1 MGWLGNDQPDDVFLL
16 KMLGMSLSPG
26 DELGEQLLDGQL
38 DPGDVPPGFTQ
49 VADLFSRLRGEIE
62 ADKPSASPELVSM
75 LAQEVRNSALNL
87 PNRPGGKQPKERP
100 MLGKIISYKIGTA
113 AAAAFLGAGS
123 AAAATGAL
131 PAPIQATVAH
141 IASQIGLSL
150 PTPASNSPASPATP
164 SGTGANG
171 TTSTT
176 APTGTA
182 SSLPPASTEPVSSPT
197 TIGTFGGATAGSAGS
212 GQGAVGSPGET
223 QSTEPTET
231 ESTEPTE
238 TQSTEPTETES
249 TEPTESQSTEPS
261 SGESSGK
268 SKDGGDS
275 STSTNESS
283 GDNSAGGTAGSTGST
298 SAADN

>member
-1 MGWLGNDQPDDVFLL
+1 MGWLGDDQPDDVFLL
-16 KMLGMSLSPG
+16 KMLGMRLSPG
-26 DELGEQLLDGQL
+26 DELGERLLDGQL

-49 VADLFSRLRGEIE
+49 VADLLSRLRGEIE

-87 PNRPGGKQPKERP
+87 SNRPGGKQPKERP

-171 TTSTT
+171 TTATT

-231 ESTEPTE
+231 
-238 TQSTEPTETES
+238 QSTETE
-249 TEPTESQSTEPS
+249 STEPS

-283 GDNSAGGTAGSTGST
+283 GDGSAGGTAGSTGST
-298 SAADN
+298 PAADN